1 MRCLPRHEQIN
12 CSCGWPSS
20 MTTLQGQGAWTDGA
34 RSEPHS
40 MATVREEW
48 QEPCVDA
55 RTDGARQGMEVA
67 GVEGRRTEGAR
78 HERE

>member
-1 MRCLPRHEQIN
+1 MAII
-12 CSCGWPSS
+12 
-20 MTTLQGQGAWTDGA
+20 MTTLQDQGAWTDGA

-48 QEPCVDA
+48 QEPSMDA

-67 GVEGRRTEGAR
+67 GAEGRRTEGAR